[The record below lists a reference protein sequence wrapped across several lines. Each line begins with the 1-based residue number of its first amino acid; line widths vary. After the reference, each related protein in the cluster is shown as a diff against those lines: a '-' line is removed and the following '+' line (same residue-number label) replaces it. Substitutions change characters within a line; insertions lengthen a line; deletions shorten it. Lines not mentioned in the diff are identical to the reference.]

1 MKINSTIKSLVAPLE
16 AGRPEVE
23 CIDLANSLLANK
35 ELVYTKING
44 DKRKLQIVEV
54 TNIAISKAGDPY
66 LRGATIDRDNNNEQ
80 ADKTLRL
87 ENITLA

>member
-1 MKINSTIKSLVAPLE
+1 MKLNSTIKTLIASLE
-16 AGRPEVE
+16 AGRSEVE
-23 CIDLANSLLANK
+23 CIDLANSLLASK
-35 ELVYTKING
+35 EIVYTKING
-44 DKRKLQIVEV
+44 DKRNLQMFEV

-66 LRGATIDRDNNNEQ
+66 LRGATIDRDNNNEE